1 MPLMSDDPYMMGPPR
16 SHVITEQPDLNTT
29 EITSYGSAYMDVK
42 AALYLLDQMIEEA
55 DERYTRALA
64 SMYGQ
69 RYEETRE
76 ILTRKSM
83 FLASPKPKVQSYEEM
98 QAVKVAKEIYRKA
111 STLRDLKQLRKE
123 VEAYGTMVGTQEY
136 GERMLENGLSND
148 VSRTV
153 FKKRAAKGLTNN
165 YESIKA
171 MREGRLNDGLDE
183 QQRRMERMARLIL
196 MANEFDDAE
205 RGYPEEPDVG
215 RLRRA
220 SGAPATVSVANPE
233 PIRAVADD
241 DYEEPEEGIDMDIL
255 DLIDTYSDGFEEED
269 EEEPEETPADVSEEP
284 EPEEPLRI
292 APAASSMEEVLGSIP
307 KETPKEY
314 IAPVASSMEDVLKSI
329 PRTEPEREMIG
340 PISEA
345 DRARIDALRGQRVE
359 RLPPV
364 SSSIEDIMA
373 VMDRIDA
380 LDRSDAEDDYI
391 KWMLRQNLEKGRTEE
406 IDSEEDGGV
415 VIIRQEG
422 SE

>member
-220 SGAPATVSVANPE
+220 SGAPATVPVANPE
-233 PIRAVADD
+233 PIRAVAND
-241 DYEEPEEGIDMDIL
+241 DYEEPDEGIDMGIL
-255 DLIDTYSDGFEEED
+255 DLITTYSDGFEEE
-269 EEEPEETPADVSEEP
+269 EEEESEETPADVPEGP

-292 APAASSMEEVLGSIP
+292 APVASSMEDVLNSIP

-314 IAPVASSMEDVLKSI
+314 IAPAASSMEDVLKSI

-345 DRARIDALRGQRVE
+345 DRTRIDALRGQRVE

-364 SSSIEDIMA
+364 SSSIEDILD

-391 KWMLRQNLEKGRTEE
+391 KWMLRQNLEKGRTEQ